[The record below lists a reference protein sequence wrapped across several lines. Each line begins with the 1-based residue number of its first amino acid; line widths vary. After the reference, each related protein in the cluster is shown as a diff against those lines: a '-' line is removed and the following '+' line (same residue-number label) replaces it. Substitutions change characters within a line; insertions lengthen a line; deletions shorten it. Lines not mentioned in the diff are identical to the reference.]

1 MKLIL
6 SLLCA
11 LLLAGS
17 VHADCVLRQ
26 SDTAELPLGPFVD
39 ATDGVTAET
48 ALTISQADVRLKKCT
63 AAGDCA
69 AWAQVNES
77 TAAAHEENGW
87 YEKDLDTTDT
97 NTVGI
102 LQIAVHESGALPVF
116 KTCTVVEEA
125 VYDRD
130 YAGSATGIVG
140 TAQTGDAFARLGAP
154 AGASIAADLVVLD
167 NFVDDLESRVG
178 TPANLGGGATVAANL
193 SDIEAQTDDIGAA
206 GAGLTA
212 LATQAS
218 VNTIDDF
225 VDTEVAAIL
234 DDTGTSGVVVAET
247 TSNCREV
254 LGCDTQG
261 TLSGTH
267 SSTTADLGTNAPAND
282 IAGMTLVVPSRN
294 FSRAIS
300 SYNTSTGVATFDTT
314 GVTLANADQYYVH
327 ATAPASG
334 GGSAPTVSQIVAG
347 VWDEPVTG
355 NTTAGTFGAA
365 VNDVLTDTGTT
376 LDDLVDD
383 LESRLGTP
391 SNLGGGATVAANLS
405 DIEGQTDD
413 IGVAGAGLTAAD
425 DSVMT
430 RLGAPVGASLSADI
444 AGVESG
450 IAWNSAWDAEVQSEA
465 ADAINA
471 DTGDTFTAVP
481 WNAAWDAEAQSE
493 AADALTAYDPP
504 TQAELTAALAALNDL
519 SIADLQGMVIEDQG
533 GGVSM
538 ACALSVMLS
547 ILAGDVAT
555 AANTSTFED
564 PSGTETRASSSQPSA
579 GNRTVTITCPTL

>member
-347 VWDEPVTG
+347 VWDEPITG

-450 IAWNSAWDAEVQSEA
+450 ISWNSAWDAEVQSEA